1 MFLRSDRKNKPVP
14 IYAYHIYWCSCF
26 YECSLFFHVNFGYCV
41 LPHNFNLKNSFSVSC
56 RAVISMKIS
65 LNFFYL
71 GMSIFS
77 HFLKDSFAGYRILGW
92 QPFSFI
98 TLSMSSKYLLTP
110 VVFDVKLAVVLL
122 RIPCTWW
129 IDSLGLLSRFLFIFG
144 FEILI
149 MMSLCVDL
157 FYSNL
162 LQVN

>member
-14 IYAYHIYWCSCF
+14 RYMHTIFYIYWCSCF

-56 RAVISMKIS
+56 RAVISVKIS

-92 QPFSFI
+92 QSSNFYTLKCYLIIFWHSCLFLYIIRYILTAFLNFCLLLNFVSLTMMHLGIKLFRFI
-98 TLSMSSKYLLTP
+98 LLG
-110 VVFDVKLAVVLL
+110 VH
-122 RIPCTWW
+122 
-129 IDSLGLLSRFLFIFG
+129 
-144 FEILI
+144 EI
-149 MMSLCVDL
+149 
-157 FYSNL
+157 
-162 LQVN
+162 